1 MKHSD
6 QDTLFFRNVLGSS
19 LGELFWGIGLPIVVE
34 STFLQLFLRNLGAP
48 STVVGLVPTLFF
60 VGMSLFG
67 LLAGYL
73 TSHLENK
80 RTVILIT
87 HTYGSIPLFIFGIVL
102 TAGGY
107 TDSTLTLFLVC
118 YSLFSLGIGLIL
130 PIWQNYLMKLFSE
143 RKVFSA
149 LAVIMFTQTIARLI
163 TSFIVLGTVKR
174 YSMDSRA
181 AGLIFI
187 SVGGVF
193 LIGTFMYLITREA
206 EGTGEA
212 GVRHSNFFAHLY
224 RSGRR
229 IIRNRGFIFYLLS
242 DIETYAVITV
252 ISFYA
257 NYAVGYCG
265 ISDAAAAG
273 LFIALYYSAQV
284 CVHLVLGW
292 FDLLD
297 LKRKFVLSKITSMLG
312 IGLIIVFQSVP
323 AFLLVSFL
331 LGISRAVRHLA
342 FPPAVKRISGLKDAT
357 NYFSL
362 APIMVLPFSAGLP
375 VFSGM
380 FLDAAE
386 GMGGAS
392 YRIVFGGMLFLVIV
406 STIFLSRIDFQSA
419 PDQKPRS
426 IRIVS

>member
-1 MKHSD
+1 MSD
-6 QDTLFFRNVLGSS
+6 TEQDKLFRRNVLGSS
-19 LGELFWGIGLPIVVE
+19 LGELFWGIGIPIVIE

-87 HTYGSIPLFIFGIVL
+87 HTYGSIPLFVFGIVL
-102 TAGGY
+102 VAGGY

-149 LAVIMFTQTIARLI
+149 MAVIMVTQTIARLI

-174 YSMDSRA
+174 YSMDPRA
-181 AGLIFI
+181 AGIIFI

-206 EGTGEA
+206 PGSGEA
-212 GVRHSNFFAHLY
+212 GVRHSNFFVHLY
-224 RSGRR
+224 RSGRQ
-229 IIRNRGFIFYLLS
+229 IVRNRSFLLYLLS

-252 ISFYA
+252 VSFYA

-265 ISDAAAAG
+265 IPDAFAAG

-292 FDLLD
+292 FDLLE
-297 LKRKFVLSKITSMLG
+297 LKRKFFFSKITSILG
-312 IGLIIVFQSVP
+312 IGAVIIFQSLA
-323 AFLLVSFL
+323 AFLVVSFL
-331 LGISRAVRHLA
+331 LGISRAIRHLA
-342 FPPAVKRISGLKDAT
+342 FPPAVKRLSGLKDAT

-386 GMGGAS
+386 GMGGNS
-392 YRIVFGGMLFLVIV
+392 YRIVFGGMLVLVIV
-406 STIFLSRIDFQSA
+406 SMVFLSRIDFRNTS
-419 PDQKPRS
+419 D
-426 IRIVS
+426 

>member
-1 MKHSD
+1 MKNGE

-102 TAGGY
+102 VTGGY

-149 LAVIMFTQTIARLI
+149 MAVIMFTQTIARLI

-174 YSMDSRA
+174 YSMDPRA
-181 AGLIFI
+181 AGIIFI

-206 EGTGEA
+206 EGSGEA

-224 RSGRR
+224 RSGRQ

-265 ISDAAAAG
+265 ISDAIAAG

-292 FDLLD
+292 FDLLA

-312 IGLIIVFQSVP
+312 IGLIIVFQSLP

-331 LGISRAVRHLA
+331 LGISRAIRHLA

-380 FLDAAE
+380 FLDAAQ

-392 YRIVFGGMLFLVIV
+392 YRIVFGVMLFLVIV
-406 STIFLSRIDFQSA
+406 STIFLSRIDLRSA
-419 PDQKPRS
+419 PD
-426 IRIVS
+426 

>member
-1 MKHSD
+1 MD
-6 QDTLFFRNVLGSS
+6 DTAQDKLFLRNVTGSS

-48 STVVGLVPTLFF
+48 STVIGLVPTLFF

-80 RTVILIT
+80 RRVILIT
-87 HTYGSIPLFIFGIVL
+87 HTYGSIPLFVFGIVL
-102 TAGGY
+102 VVSGY
-107 TDSTLTLFLVC
+107 SDSTLTLFLIC

-149 LAVIMFTQTIARLI
+149 MAVIMFTQTIARLI
-163 TSFIVLGTVKR
+163 TSFIILGTVKR
-174 YSMDSRA
+174 YSMDPRA
-181 AGLIFI
+181 AGIIFL

-193 LIGTFMYLITREA
+193 LAGTTMYLLTREP
-206 EGTGEA
+206 EGSGEA
-212 GVRHSNFFAHLY
+212 GIRHSNFFVHLY
-224 RSGRR
+224 RSGRQ
-229 IIRNRGFIFYLLS
+229 IVHNRRFLLYLLS

-265 ISDAAAAG
+265 ISDAVAAG
-273 LFIALYYSAQV
+273 LFLALYYIGQV
-284 CVHLVLGW
+284 CVHIVLGW
-292 FDLLD
+292 LDLLT
-297 LKRKFVLSKITSMLG
+297 LKRKFVLSKIASMLG
-312 IGLIIVFQSVP
+312 IGLIIIFQSLPV
-323 AFLLVSFL
+323 FLLASFL
-331 LGISRAVRHLA
+331 LGISRAIRHLA
-342 FPPAVKRISGLKDAT
+342 FPPAVKRLSGLKDAT

-375 VFSGM
+375 VLSGM

-386 GMGGAS
+386 GLAGDS
-392 YRIVFGGMLFLVIV
+392 YRIVFGIMFFLVAV
-406 STIFLSRIDFQSA
+406 STVFLSRIDFSA
-419 PDQKPRS
+419 RPGRG
-426 IRIVS
+426 